1 MDALSDILER
11 FSKLMADFPQISSAD
26 LNAVRVFTENRG
38 ALVLDLKLF
47 KNNISVSKNMCFSDQ
62 RKAISL

>member
-1 MDALSDILER
+1 
-11 FSKLMADFPQISSAD
+11 MADFPQISSAD